1 MNRDRC
7 LDLRACGV
15 RLLMVAGLIACSV
28 SASMAAEDGGT
39 PLTLDAALSVPL
51 SGQYGVMAAEAG
63 LAAARADQAAVASW
77 SDPMISLH
85 GQLRYIQPSNVA
97 PDQNNR
103 HDNALGITAR
113 RQLYD
118 FGRQDQRFDAAE
130 EQVSGAKLSVLGREQ
145 QQRLAILRAFFSV
158 LMADQQYTV
167 LNERMAV
174 VYVRYDKAKDRKEL
188 GMTSDY
194 ELAQLRRDY
203 EDVLLARAKADA
215 DRRIS
220 RRHLAELMGTPDRI
234 PAKLEKPKFPHLF
247 DRKPPELD
255 DALKK
260 MMQGDPVLQSLR
272 AEYAG
277 SAHLL
282 QAARDHN
289 APTIYAE
296 VNGDYYQRE
305 LGSRDPLRAGVYIE
319 FPLYDG
325 GLRDARIGRAQAAR
339 MGLQARIAARE
350 AALREYATT
359 LVDMID
365 VQRKAALSRVQALEN
380 YSDLNFTRKQTLYQ
394 MEKATD
400 LGDAMVEESAAQLE
414 RMRAT
419 FILAAYWA
427 ELAVLEGAPIMTAF
441 SAPASS
447 PLPVPAAGPT
457 VVKSTKE
464 PKS

>member
-1 MNRDRC
+1 MDRDTPLWIRG
-7 LDLRACGV
+7 LSV
-15 RLLMVAGLIACSV
+15 RLMIVIGLLGGGISPGWT
-28 SASMAAEDGGT
+28 AEDT
-39 PLTLDAALSVPL
+39 NQPLTLDAALTVPL
-51 SGQYGVMAAEAG
+51 NQQYDVMAAEAG
-63 LAAARADQAAVASW
+63 LVAARANQAEVESW
-77 SDPMISLH
+77 SDPMISVH

-113 RQLYD
+113 RQLFD
-118 FGRQDQRFDAAE
+118 FGRQDLRFDAAE
-130 EQVSGAKLSVLGREQ
+130 EQVSGAKLSVLGSEQ
-145 QQRLAILRAFFSV
+145 QQRLAILRAYFSV

-174 VYVRYDKAKDRKEL
+174 VYVRFDKAKDRKKL

-194 ELAQLRRDY
+194 ELAQLQRDY

-215 DRRIS
+215 SRRIT
-220 RRHLAELMGTPDRI
+220 RRHLAELMGTPDQI
-234 PAKLEKPKFPHLF
+234 PAKLEKPRFAHLF
-247 DRKPPELD
+247 DLKPPELD
-255 DALKK
+255 VAMAQ
-260 MMQGDPVLQSLR
+260 MMRGDPILQSLR
-272 AEYAG
+272 AEYSG
-277 SAHLL
+277 SEHSLR
-282 QAARDHN
+282 AARDHN

-305 LGSRDPLRAGVYIE
+305 LGSRDPFRAGVYIE

-325 GLRDARIGRAQAAR
+325 GLRDAKIGKAQAAR
-339 MGLQARIAARE
+339 MRLQARIAARE
-350 AALREYATT
+350 ATLREYATT

-365 VQRKAALSRVQALEN
+365 VQRKAALSRVKALEN

-394 MEKATD
+394 MEKSTD

-419 FILAAYWA
+419 FTLASYWA
-427 ELAVLEGAPIMTAF
+427 ELAVLEGRPIMTAF
-441 SAPASS
+441 SADSPASS
-447 PLPVPAAGPT
+447 VHVPPAT
-457 VVKSTKE
+457 HSTQE